1 MVAVMAPMT
10 TTGAPIPTTFH
21 QNMSMMCT
29 FLSPP
34 QDRTMR
40 PRPPQAPAVTEKP
53 RPRLH
58 RVPVVTVVCLS
69 AALLIVLGLVFVPFP
84 NPYVAG
90 YLRLAGVLVVVPPLL
105 GLVGAMAA
113 LLDRRLDQRDRAAWA
128 VGSAMA
134 GFIGVM
140 AYFVLGTLI
149 FGP

>member
-1 MVAVMAPMT
+1 M
-10 TTGAPIPTTFH
+10 
-21 QNMSMMCT
+21 
-29 FLSPP
+29 
-34 QDRTMR
+34 
-40 PRPPQAPAVTEKP
+40 
-53 RPRLH
+53 
-58 RVPVVTVVCLS
+58 PVVTVVCLT
-69 AALLIVLGLVFVPFP
+69 AALLIVLGLVIVPFP

-113 LLDRRLDQRDRAAWA
+113 LLDRRLDRSDRAAWA
-128 VGSAMA
+128 VGSGVA